1 MEKSEDIV
9 ISKNEKHKLIT
20 KKGLQNSEKTN
31 NYRSKKY
38 RNIKYN
44 KNNLKGDIFKI
55 SIYVCLFIFLLL
67 LSYQI
72 YLIIN
77 YSSKNSIINNN
88 TSTKEELKNITKE
101 EFNNITQKEL
111 EIANKISEK
120 YESKNKIEE
129 LKSEEDSSKTR
140 LNKNN
145 ITKESLKKN
154 DIINYKK
161 KKVGLIGVE
170 NDQNPGNNLIKY
182 AMSTKLKEY
191 GLDPIVIARIK
202 RNNRIDFLSK
212 TVKLKIIKD
221 NFKELKKE
229 DYDILMINSDLSWTF
244 SNRKHFY
251 DNAFLKFSQN
261 WDTPKFIYGAS
272 MGTMNW
278 FYTKQ
283 DDAMAKKLLKN
294 FTGISFREIGTERM
308 AEEHLGIKAVFVLDP
323 TFLLDK
329 SYYLDLIKNYKRDFD
344 FNKKYI
350 MIYQLDNNIK
360 IRKFINDAIN
370 KLNFT
375 IYEVSHQDEYYVE
388 NFIFAMNISQAVIS
402 DSFHGSIFSII
413 FNKPFIS
420 FINYGRGGQRFVSLK
435 DTFNLNNRI
444 IDSKNSN
451 PNLNLLLEPLNI
463 NNTRL
468 EELKNISINFL
479 KKNLG
484 VVN

>member
-1 MEKSEDIV
+1 MENAEDID
-9 ISKNEKHKLIT
+9 ISKNEKYKLIT

-31 NYRSKKY
+31 
-38 RNIKYN
+38 
-44 KNNLKGDIFKI
+44 LKGTLFKI
-55 SIYVCLFIFLLL
+55 FIYVCLFIFLLL

-101 EFNNITQKEL
+101 EFNINNITKEEFNNITQKEL
-111 EIANKISEK
+111 EKANKISIK

-129 LKSEEDSSKTR
+129 LKSKEDTSKQK

-145 ITKESLKKN
+145 IAKESSKK
-154 DIINYKK
+154 DDTINYKK
-161 KKVGLIGVE
+161 KRVGLIGVE

-191 GLDPIVIARIK
+191 GFDPIVIARIK

-221 NFKELKKE
+221 NFKELQKE

-294 FTGISFREIGTERM
+294 FTGISFREIGTARM
-308 AEEHLGIKAVFVLDP
+308 AEEHLGIKALFVLDP

-329 SYYLDLIKNYKRDFD
+329 SYYLDLIKDYKRYFD

-350 MIYQLDNNIK
+350 MIYQLDKNIK

-388 NFIFAMNISQAVIS
+388 NFIFGMNISQAVIS